1 MPRPIK
7 WRALWP
13 GVALAAALVLAVAW
27 VFVYARVGAI
37 RGATYRLFT
46 ATNEARGVLKGTE
59 VWLAGQ
65 KVGVV
70 SGIAFR
76 PVSTD
81 TLERV
86 MLELQVLKRHRALIR
101 RDSHVQ
107 IRPGGTLIGQPV
119 VFVSTGTIDASILE
133 PGDTIAAL
141 PQGDTESLVSEMARV
156 GRVFP
161 ALAANAKAIRDQ
173 LMIVSGVARSED
185 AAEPMELE
193 VLRTRAERL
202 TRAAQGDGSIG
213 LMLRGGRGGTDA
225 LDARMKSI
233 RASADTLISLLAS
246 ERTTLGRFRRDTT
259 LAQQVAGLRAE
270 VAELRALASTP
281 VGTVGR
287 ARLDDAAS
295 LELAELERRL
305 AALIDDI
312 KRRPQRYLHF

>member
-13 GVALAAALVLAVAW
+13 GLALAAALVFAVAW
-27 VFVYARVGAI
+27 VFVYARVGAV

-81 TLERV
+81 TLERL
-86 MLELQVLKRHRALIR
+86 MLELQVLKRHRSLIR
-101 RDSHVQ
+101 RDSYVQ

-119 VFVSTGTIDASILE
+119 VFVSTGTVDASILE

-156 GRVFP
+156 GRIFP
-161 ALAANAKAIRDQ
+161 TLAANGKAIRDQ
-173 LMIVSGVARSED
+173 LMVVSGIARNED

-193 VLRTRAERL
+193 VLRTRADRL

-225 LDARMKSI
+225 LDARMTSI
-233 RASADTLISLLAS
+233 RASADTLSSLLAS
-246 ERTTLGRFRRDTT
+246 QRTSLGRFRRDTT
-259 LAQQVAGLRAE
+259 LAQQVAGLRAD

-305 AALIDDI
+305 DALIDDI